1 MYYNTSIL
9 LLNKAKTVIKM
20 VDKLAS
26 RNVSEYVYDSIRMD
40 ILTLVF
46 LPEMKLS
53 EQAIALEL
61 NASKTPIREAMIK
74 LSYEKLVDIYP
85 QRGTFVSKIDF
96 ERVSE
101 SYFCRVV
108 LEDKVMRLAINNMS
122 DVFIKKCEDILEK
135 HQNISDN
142 EYKEHFYYDELFH
155 RTIFESVGKMNT
167 WTMLDTFGTDYKRIR
182 FLALVDYQK
191 MKDVVSEHRNILDA
205 IINHDE
211 VLVQCTIKKHLQKI
225 HSEINKILE
234 NHGEYFK
241 NTDIDKSL
249 VFDKNIFK

>member
-1 MYYNTSIL
+1 
-9 LLNKAKTVIKM
+9 M
-20 VDKLAS
+20 VDKVAS

-40 ILTLVF
+40 ILTLAY
-46 LPEMKLS
+46 PPDMKLS
-53 EQAIALEL
+53 EQTIIRALD
-61 NASKTPIREAMIK
+61 ASKTPIREAMIK

-96 ERVSE
+96 ARVSE

-108 LEDKVMRLAINNMS
+108 LEEKIMHLAINNMS
-122 DVFIKKCEDILEK
+122 SVFIKKCEDILEQ
-135 HQNISDN
+135 HQRVSDN

-167 WTMLDTFGTDYKRIR
+167 WTMLDVFDTDYKRIR

-191 MKDVVSEHRNILDA
+191 MKDVILDHRNILDA
-205 IINHDE
+205 IIKHDLGLIE
-211 VLVQCTIKKHLQKI
+211 HTMKNHLQKI

-249 VFDKNIFK
+249 VFDKNIF

>member
-1 MYYNTSIL
+1 
-9 LLNKAKTVIKM
+9 M
-20 VDKLAS
+20 VDKVES
-26 RNVSEYVYDSIRMD
+26 RNVSEHVYNLIRMD
-40 ILTLVF
+40 ILTLI
-46 LPEMKLS
+46 LPPDTKLS

-61 NASKTPIREAMIK
+61 DVSKTPIREAMIK

-96 ERVSE
+96 ARISE

-108 LEDKVMRLAINNMS
+108 LEEKIMCLAINNMS
-122 DVFIKKCEDILEK
+122 SVFIKKCEDILEK
-135 HQNISDN
+135 HQRVSDN

-167 WTMLDTFGTDYKRIR
+167 WSMLDVFDTDYKRIR

-191 MKDVVSEHRNILDA
+191 MKDVISDHRNILDA
-205 IINHDE
+205 IINHDVGLIE
-211 VLVQCTIKKHLQKI
+211 RTMKNHLQKI

-241 NTDIDKSL
+241 NTDTDTDTDIDKSL
-249 VFDKNIFK
+249 IFDKNIL